1 MEIAAVAGF
10 GEAFIRVKTLNDTYK
25 YYLDVN
31 GDDTIVNFD
40 GLLRE
45 TPVLIQKM
53 DYCEDEKESDTVIC
67 AGGVNHGST
76 RGDSGGPLLVIRQHR
91 WIQYGVSS
99 IANEKPIP
107 GDILSYSNQG
117 LFIFTT

>member
-1 MEIAAVAGF
+1 
-10 GEAFIRVKTLNDTYK
+10 
-25 YYLDVN
+25 
-31 GDDTIVNFD
+31 
-40 GLLRE
+40 
-45 TPVLIQKM
+45 M

-76 RGDSGGPLLVIRQHR
+76 PGDSGGPLLVIRQHR

-117 LFIFTT
+117 IYTKVSSYCDWIEKTTSGEVKCQ